1 MKKWFLTVAVLLIV
15 IGGTV
20 SFGLW
25 QWLTSAFDAE
35 GPLVANRVV
44 VIPKGLGT
52 RAIARKLADEGVIQE
67 PLVFLAGVRLAETGT
82 RLKAGEYEFPARVST
97 RQAMEILM
105 KGETAAHWLTI
116 PEGLTSKQIVR
127 LINAAD
133 SLQGTIDVIPDEG
146 TLLPETYHYS
156 LDEDRNVLVLRMS
169 RAMTECLDAL
179 WEGRQENLPLQSR
192 AEAVVLAS
200 IVERE
205 TALASERPH
214 VAAVFINRLRRG
226 MKLQSDPTTIYGL
239 SDGMGVLNR
248 PLTRKD
254 LASTHAYN
262 TYAIDG
268 LPPGPIANPGRES
281 LAAVLNPI
289 KSDDLYFVADGSGGH
304 VFART
309 LAEHNRNVARW
320 RQIEKGEKP

>member
-1 MKKWFLTVAVLLIV
+1 MKKWFLTIAVLLIV
-15 IGGTV
+15 IGGAV

-25 QWLTSAFDAE
+25 QWGMAAFDAE
-35 GPLVANRVV
+35 GPLGASKVV
-44 VIPKGLGT
+44 VIPKGAGT
-52 RAIARKLADEGVIQE
+52 RAIAGKLVDEGVIRE
-67 PLVFLAGVRLAETGT
+67 SFVFLAGVRLSETGT
-82 RLKAGEYEFPARVST
+82 RLKAGEYEFPPRVT
-97 RQAMEILM
+97 ARQAMEILM
-105 KGETAAHWLTI
+105 KGETVAHWLTI
-116 PEGLTSKQIVR
+116 PEGLTSKQIAR

-133 SLQGTIDVIPDEG
+133 SLQGSVDAVPDEG

-156 LDEDRNVLVLRMS
+156 LNEERNVLVLRMS

-179 WEGRQENLPLQSR
+179 WEGRQENLPLQSK

-214 VAAVFINRLRRG
+214 VAAVFVNRLRRG

-239 SDGMGVLNR
+239 SEGMGVLNR
-248 PLTRKD
+248 SLTRKD

-262 TYAIDG
+262 TYVIDG